1 MKTSVR
7 DTYLNFDHS
16 NMDFGI
22 LMNAVDEARLLEE
35 GVFVEFGTGMGVAGR
50 LIIPHLSGEW
60 FYTVDPYEPYE
71 GNAVGDID
79 PWEGVNQNMLKGE
92 DFYLKRKEDTVKSL
106 SKIAETAG
114 CNFIYYDM
122 ADYEFIHSSNE
133 RFKFVYVDSLHTL
146 NHVQHLCR
154 IMILHNKI
162 VDGGMLVFDDV
173 SCYDHSV
180 VDEFLIKNNYTKEE
194 EGDFKIS
201 YRRGLDN
208 APGFFV

>member
-79 PWEGVNQNMLKGE
+79 PREGVNQNM
-92 DFYLKRKEDTVKSL
+92 
-106 SKIAETAG
+106 
-114 CNFIYYDM
+114 
-122 ADYEFIHSSNE
+122 
-133 RFKFVYVDSLHTL
+133 
-146 NHVQHLCR
+146 
-154 IMILHNKI
+154 
-162 VDGGMLVFDDV
+162 
-173 SCYDHSV
+173 
-180 VDEFLIKNNYTKEE
+180 
-194 EGDFKIS
+194 
-201 YRRGLDN
+201 
-208 APGFFV
+208 